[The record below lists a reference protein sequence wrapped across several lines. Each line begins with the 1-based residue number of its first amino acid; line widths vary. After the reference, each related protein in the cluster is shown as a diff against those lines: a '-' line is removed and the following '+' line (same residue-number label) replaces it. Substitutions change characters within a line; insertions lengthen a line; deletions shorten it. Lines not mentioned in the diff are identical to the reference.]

1 MENSNTKELRGVLIK
16 ITDYISKN
24 ELRKIKF
31 IFSDQIRR
39 EDIHDTTI
47 IGAIDFFQQLLDRG
61 IIDSENLSTSIRALD
76 DVGCHQAAQI
86 LKSI

>member
-1 MENSNTKELRGVLIK
+1 MEDSTTELRTVLVK
-16 ITDYISKN
+16 ITDYISGN

-31 IFSDQIRR
+31 IYSDKIRR
-39 EDIHDTTI
+39 EGINDTTSN
-47 IGAIDFFQQLLDRG
+47 GAIDFFQQLLDRG
-61 IIDSENLSTSIRALD
+61 IIDSQNLSTLISKLD